1 MYIFTRLK
9 LIKYCKTFGL
19 IQMIQWLLDHPYHFI
34 FARNKKRLRY
44 FCSDALCKIKT
55 LPGSIFRSHSIR
67 ILKYNPFRFSAI
79 RIKKKKKKISD
90 SFLFVTMICNCLSLR
105 AKKKFI
111 IDFILTFFQI
121 HFFQAIKRI
130 VKNIFP
136 KLIYFYFVFIIFFVL

>member
-34 FARNKKRLRY
+34 FARNKKRY

-67 ILKYNPFRFSAI
+67 IFKYNPFRFSAI
-79 RIKKKKKKISD
+79 RIKKKKKKNKRFVSIRND
-90 SFLFVTMICNCLSLR
+90 DLQLFVIASE
-105 AKKKFI
+105 KKIYHRFYFDI
-111 IDFILTFFQI
+111 FSNTFFSS
-121 HFFQAIKRI
+121 
-130 VKNIFP
+130 N
-136 KLIYFYFVFIIFFVL
+136 